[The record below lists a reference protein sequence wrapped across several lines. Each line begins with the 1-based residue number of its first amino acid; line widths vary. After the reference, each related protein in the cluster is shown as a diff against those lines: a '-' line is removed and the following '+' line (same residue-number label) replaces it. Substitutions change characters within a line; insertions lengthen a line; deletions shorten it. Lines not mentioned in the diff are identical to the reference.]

1 MPDVDFYAI
10 LGVPQSVSDA
20 ELRSAYRRLVRRAHP
35 DNGGNVDTF
44 QLIQHAYRNVR
55 ATRTVIKPTVR
66 ESTTTKTRRRP
77 DRWKRMVCWSCGMRT
92 ARRPLVVVLT
102 KLDAPDQQVDL
113 PYCDWC
119 WSQRVNVRDR
129 RMVSALQT
137 ATASSRVGF
146 AVLVAALLGLVGMIG
161 YLWLFFEPS
170 HSLFVLLLTWA
181 VIITLLVAGLWPI
194 SKRAI
199 EIRQQADDFHQRLV
213 DHPTVAKLLD
223 HGYRL

>member
-1 MPDVDFYAI
+1 MPDVDYYAI

-44 QLIQHAYRNVR
+44 QLIQHAYRKVR
-55 ATRTVIKPTVR
+55 ATRTDHAP
-66 ESTTTKTRRRP
+66 SAAPHTTTKTRRRP

-113 PYCDWC
+113 PFCDWC

-129 RMVSALQT
+129 QLLAALQT
-137 ATASSRVGF
+137 AVATSRVGF
-146 AVLVAALLGLVGMIG
+146 ALLVTAFAGLVAMIV
-161 YLWLFFEPS
+161 YLWFFFAPS
-170 HSLFVLLLTWA
+170 HSLFLLLLMWT
-181 VIITLLVAGLWPI
+181 VIIGMLVVGMRPI
-194 SKRAI
+194 SKRASR
-199 EIRQQADDFHQRLV
+199 IRQQARDFHERLI
-213 DHPTVAKLLD
+213 DHPPITTLLD

>member
-1 MPDVDFYAI
+1 MPDVDYYAI

-44 QLIQHAYRNVR
+44 QLIQQAYRKVR
-55 ATRTVIKPTVR
+55 ATRT
-66 ESTTTKTRRRP
+66 ESRPATFQTTTKTRRRP

-129 RMVSALQT
+129 RMIPALQT

-146 AVLVAALLGLVGMIG
+146 AVLVTALLGLVSMIG

-170 HSLFVLLLTWA
+170 HSLVTLFLMWA
-181 VIITLLVAGLWPI
+181 MIIGLLVAGLWPI
-194 SKRAI
+194 SKRAL
-199 EIRQQADDFHQRLV
+199 EIRQHASDFHQRLV
-213 DHPTVAKLLD
+213 DHPPIAKLLD
-223 HGYRL
+223 LGYRL

>member
-1 MPDVDFYAI
+1 MPDVDYYAI

-44 QLIQHAYRNVR
+44 QLIQQAYRKVR
-55 ATRTVIKPTVR
+55 ATRT
-66 ESTTTKTRRRP
+66 ESKFATHQTTTTKTRRRP
-77 DRWKRMVCWSCGMRT
+77 DRWKRMVCWCCGMRT

-129 RMVSALQT
+129 RMISALQT

-146 AVLVAALLGLVGMIG
+146 GMLVAALLGLVAMIG
-161 YLWLFFEPS
+161 YLWLLFEPS
-170 HSLFVLLLTWA
+170 HSLAVLVLAWV
-181 VIITLLVAGLWPI
+181 VIIALLVAGLWPI
-194 SKRAI
+194 SKRAA
-199 EIRQQADDFHQRLV
+199 EIRQHAVDFHQRLV
-213 DHPTVAKLLD
+213 DHPPIAKLLD
-223 HGYRL
+223 LGYRL